1 MGNLEKR
8 GGEERDGRQRKKREN
23 KKSNGVFFFFF
34 FLSLSSRTKLSFRI
48 KLVGFKMFW
57 T

>member
-1 MGNLEKR
+1 MEDRGRKEKI
-8 GGEERDGRQRKKREN
+8 KK
-23 KKSNGVFFFFF
+23 VMAFFFFFF